1 MHQDP
6 FNCLTQLNLPNAEAQ
21 FYSLPSLKVEG
32 STPLEKLPF
41 SIRVLLEQALRNVD
55 DFQVNQEDVR
65 ALACW
70 KAGTK
75 SEQEI
80 PFKPTRV
87 ILQDFTGVPAVV
99 DLAAMRSAMI
109 ELGGNP
115 DLINPRVPVDL
126 IIDHSVQVD
135 VSASPDAVQKNMEIE
150 FERNRERY
158 QFLKW
163 GQQSFEQ
170 FRVFPPGVGIVHQV
184 NLEHVAQVVQMRDG
198 LCFPDTLVGT
208 DSHTTMVNGLGV
220 MGLGSRRNRGRIS
233 DAWPACFDVDSGSGW
248 LSPLRAVTGRGDG
261 DRPGSEDCRDVASE
275 RSGREIRRV
284 FRDRTFCPASCGP
297 SHRGQHGSGI
307 WCNYGIFPDRF

>member
-87 ILQDFTGVPAVV
+87 ILQDFTGVPAV
-99 DLAAMRSAMI
+99 A
-109 ELGGNP
+109 
-115 DLINPRVPVDL
+115 
-126 IIDHSVQVD
+126 
-135 VSASPDAVQKNMEIE
+135 VS
-150 FERNRERY
+150 Y
-158 QFLKW
+158 THL
-163 GQQSFEQ
+163 
-170 FRVFPPGVGIVHQV
+170 
-184 NLEHVAQVVQMRDG
+184 
-198 LCFPDTLVGT
+198 TLPT
-208 DSHTTMVNGLGV
+208 K
-220 MGLGSRRNRGRIS
+220 
-233 DAWPACFDVDSGSGW
+233 A
-248 LSPLRAVTGRGDG
+248 
-261 DRPGSEDCRDVASE
+261 
-275 RSGREIRRV
+275 
-284 FRDRTFCPASCGP
+284 
-297 SHRGQHGSGI
+297 
-307 WCNYGIFPDRF
+307 

>member
-70 KAGTK
+70 KAGKK

-170 FRVFPPGVGIVHQV
+170 
-184 NLEHVAQVVQMRDG
+184 
-198 LCFPDTLVGT
+198 
-208 DSHTTMVNGLGV
+208 
-220 MGLGSRRNRGRIS
+220 
-233 DAWPACFDVDSGSGW
+233 
-248 LSPLRAVTGRGDG
+248 
-261 DRPGSEDCRDVASE
+261 
-275 RSGREIRRV
+275 
-284 FRDRTFCPASCGP
+284 
-297 SHRGQHGSGI
+297 
-307 WCNYGIFPDRF
+307 